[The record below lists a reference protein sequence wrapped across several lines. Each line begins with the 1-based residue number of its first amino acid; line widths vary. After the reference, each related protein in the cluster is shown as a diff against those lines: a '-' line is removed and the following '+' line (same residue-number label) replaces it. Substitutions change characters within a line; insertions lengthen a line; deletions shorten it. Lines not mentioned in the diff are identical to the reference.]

1 MLLKKIAVSGLGGV
15 GGYYGAML
23 MQEAEREGAGREV
36 YFIARTAH
44 AEAIKANGLEVFTPS
59 RHFSVKPTAVFD
71 STCDLVAEKASN
83 RPKMDLI
90 IVATKS
96 YDLESNIRQL
106 LPLIGEQTI
115 ILPLLNG
122 ANISERVQSVVPNN
136 IVWYGCTYISGRKK
150 DAGQIELLDDKELF
164 LFGSAGGEQ
173 TAHEAEL
180 LELLLRSGIKGENP
194 LDIMTTIYRKFAM
207 ISATATG
214 TSYFNC
220 TVGEALS
227 QHSEAMN
234 ALVDEVCDLM
244 EQKGLQDIEEAK
256 AFIKKRQHIM
266 PQHTTSSM
274 HVDFISGAK
283 TELENLTGYVVKE
296 GKKFGVALP
305 YYTKMYE
312 ALKAGNYP
320 NHLNNKS

>member
-1 MLLKKIAVSGLGGV
+1 MLLRKIAISGLGGV
-15 GGYYGAML
+15 GGYYAAML
-23 MQEAEREGAGREV
+23 MQEAQREGLGRKV

-59 RHFSVKPTAVFD
+59 RHFSVKPTAVLD
-71 STCDLVAEKASN
+71 SCRDLLGEKSTSL
-83 RPKMDLI
+83 PKMDLI

-96 YDLESNIRQL
+96 YDLEGNIRQL
-106 LPLIGEQTI
+106 LPLIDEQTI

-122 ANISERVQSVVPNN
+122 ANISERVQSVVPKNK
-136 IVWYGCTYISGRKK
+136 VWHGCTYISGRKK
-150 DAGQIELLDDKELF
+150 AAGQIELLDDKELF
-164 LFGSAGGEQ
+164 FFGSAGGKQTEQ
-173 TAHEAEL
+173 EREL
-180 LELLLRSGIKGENP
+180 LDLLQRSGIKGENP

-244 EQKGLQDIEEAK
+244 EQKGLQEIEEAK

-274 HVDFISGAK
+274 HVDFMNGAK

-296 GKKFGVALP
+296 GEKFGLALP
-305 YYTKMYE
+305 YYKQMYA
-312 ALKAGNYP
+312 ALKGTNYP
-320 NHLNNKS
+320 IQPKK